1 MTSGAYQA
9 LTEATEESFS
19 EPSYVV
25 VNQPENQFPAIGG
38 VLAETSLNSTGS
50 SGANTSFGSPQA
62 MNLLQ
67 DQFIAF
73 SSWMERE
80 QIMRYHDQQQRKEEW
95 SLLQELVRANLPK
108 NN

>member
-9 LTEATEESFS
+9 LTESFS

-25 VNQPENQFPAIGG
+25 VKQPEKQFPAIVG
-38 VLAETSLNSTGS
+38 VWAETSLNSTGS
-50 SGANTSFGSPQA
+50 SGANTSFGSPKA
-62 MNLLQ
+62 INLLQ
-67 DQFIAF
+67 DQLRAF